1 MPLGILPKQKRYM
14 PENTNTNTTVPFSY
28 HIWRRSFH
36 VSLISEMI
44 WWLPITQTSKY
55 TCAKLLTIITDLTF
69 VDDLHLE
76 PCCQYAFYRMKQFLP
91 GDKVMLIISNLRKL
105 PNPSFAMQGLLFEIY
120 RIPNWNE
127 YDKADTMQEEDAEE
141 VDNFG
146 QGGFNRAR
154 KFIWELFEEPNKS
167 KLGKVVTIFF
177 LELDLMACQ
186 RLLART
192 QLMPNVELYSHQLHL
207 KKTTARAHFVP
218 GAHFVHFVHTT
229 HAVLSCTGQ
238 WMCSNHQKQLLQLS
252 QLHSCH
258 SQQSCK
264 LSEHRHHLDLLK
276 LWRHSSFVHLI

>member
-167 KLGKVVTIFF
+167 KLGKVVTIF

-192 QLMPNVELYSHQLHL
+192 QLMPKVELYSHQLHL
-207 KKTTARAHFVP
+207 KKRPVHISCPVHILCILCTPRTPCSHVQDSGCAATTKS
-218 GAHFVHFVHTT
+218 
-229 HAVLSCTGQ
+229 SC
-238 WMCSNHQKQLLQLS
+238 C
-252 QLHSCH
+252 SCH
-258 SQQSCK
+258 SCTAVTASKAVNC
-264 LSEHRHHLDLLK
+264 LSTA
-276 LWRHSSFVHLI
+276 IT